1 MKDQKPYQQALVAMA
16 CVLCLWIVQP
26 GKGLIISEIMY
37 HPSEDSEGETLEF
50 IELYNNRAVFED
62 LSGYAFTKG
71 IRYTFA
77 LGTMLGPKQ
86 HLVIARHPGALVA
99 AYGIEAVLGP
109 YKGSLRNSGEQI
121 ELSSNYG
128 EIVLSFA
135 YETEPP
141 WPVSPDGTGHSLQ
154 LAQRAGDP
162 EEGSSWSSSSF
173 IGGTPGQAHETQAEA
188 EEPSVVTLVDL
199 GHAGSYFKGTEEPA
213 PDAYGQASTVWT
225 DLAFDDNPDTTPW
238 LEGPSGYGY
247 SNEADESQYIQTEL
261 DDMDGG
267 YMSVY
272 ARLRFNLTA
281 QQIASFTQLSAEV
294 HYDDGFVLYLNGTR
308 VGASTQ
314 IFGTPP
320 TFDWP
325 GGSAAD
331 PQALQINLTDSMDLL
346 LPGTNVLA
354 IQAHN
359 ARLAGSS
366 DAYACP
372 ILRALQVKEFTA
384 SDNPNAKLLIN
395 ELQGSSGSIPGAD
408 WIELY
413 NPGPVAVDLSNLYLS
428 HNRLN
433 LLQYGLPA
441 GIVLQPGEFWAM
453 SKGRFPDGFPFA
465 FPLSGGT
472 IYLTAATDDPV
483 PVPIRVL
490 DAVQYSHLDPDLTFG
505 RYPDGS
511 ASWDSLAMATYG
523 TPNAQALLHDV
534 VINEI
539 MYHHITREE
548 RYEYVELYNR
558 ADNTVLL
565 SNWAFTS
572 GIDYTFPEG
581 TELRPHAY
589 LIVAKDPDF
598 LASHYDHLTLGENLI
613 GPYAG
618 SLNDHSEC
626 IQLAY
631 PFEHTL
637 PGTNQA
643 ETYSIIADEVTYYDG
658 GRWPVWA
665 DGQGASLELRD
676 PRSNNN
682 TPNAWAAS
690 LETDKTHWEPFSYAI
705 SAGDRQYT
713 HDQVTIFDLMLLN
726 RGEILLDDL
735 ELTIQESNQ
744 LTNGGFEG
752 NQSPW
757 RILGNHVQ
765 SSLTRTDQHSGTQA
779 LHLIATGHGDPG
791 ANRINQSI
799 TGIQAGSV
807 TFKGWARWLR
817 GSPFLLVRTSREQSP
832 TQPPRP
838 AHAFKL
844 SVPMDLGSP
853 GQQNTVFES
862 NRSPDILD
870 VKHAPVIP
878 QANEP
883 IVVSAR
889 ITDPDGVR
897 LALLKYRSEGDGTL
911 SSLTMVDDGTGD
923 DRIAGDHLYTA
934 TIPGGPRD
942 TMRSFHIEATDGI
955 AVTRFPTR
963 LDASADVPDRS
974 CLVRVQ
980 DTAVQTEFATYR
992 VWMSNAVMDSFQ
1004 SRPNLSNELMDC
1016 TFVYNDSEIFYN
1028 CGIRHRGSPF
1038 LRSGTGRSPY
1048 PADRHGFRIE
1058 FNADQKFGNRDEINL
1073 DGTEGGNRGPL
1084 QERASYW
1091 FYRQMGL
1098 ECSRQEFV
1106 RLIMNGRIANI
1117 YEDVQK
1123 IDGNYLD
1130 TWFPGNNKGYLH
1142 KIDDYFEYS
1151 AQGTGHR
1158 NYDEGLKYDQDHPL
1172 LKETYRWGFEKRSH
1186 RENDNWGHLFDF
1198 AKALNT
1204 PSDDPAYEEIIESVL
1219 HPQHFATVLALRHA
1233 VGDWDSYGHRRGK
1246 NNFFYYALPEGKWY
1260 LLPWDIDFTLGSG
1273 DGPNTG
1279 LIPTNRSQFPEV
1291 YQFLQHPKYKG
1302 LYYEAFAA
1310 LVNGPW
1316 QTSYGTAN
1324 PPTDFDRFLDAS
1336 ADALIA
1342 EGLGSGRRDGI
1353 KSFVRS
1359 RRNYI
1364 VSRIL
1369 SIRFEISTQN
1379 GKDFC
1384 TPDTRMTIQG
1394 LAPLEVM
1401 GITVNGTPT
1410 PASFA
1415 GTSFSVELAIPR
1427 GASLFT
1433 LQGLDDAGNPI
1444 PGATD
1449 SITIT
1454 GGCR

>member
-1 MKDQKPYQQALVAMA
+1 MV
-16 CVLCLWIVQP
+16 CVLCLWMAQP
-26 GKGLIISEIMY
+26 GLGLIISEIMY
-37 HPSEDSEGETLEF
+37 HPPEDKHGEALEF

-62 LSGYAFTKG
+62 LSGYAFTRG
-71 IRYTFA
+71 ISYSFA
-77 LGTMLGPKQ
+77 PGTILEPKQ
-86 HLVIARHPGALVA
+86 HLVIARDPEALETV
-99 AYGIEAVLGP
+99 YGIEAVLGP
-109 YKGSLRNSGEQI
+109 YSGSLRNSGEQI
-121 ELSSNYG
+121 EFCSKFG

-135 YETEPP
+135 YETKRP

-162 EEGSSWSSSSF
+162 EEGSSWSASSF
-173 IGGTPGQAHETQAEA
+173 IGGTPGQPDETHAEA
-188 EEPSVVTLVDL
+188 EAPSVVILVDL
-199 GHAGSYFKGTEEPA
+199 GHAGRYFKGVAEPS
-213 PDAYGQASTVWT
+213 PDAYGQASHAWT
-225 DLAFDDNPDTTPW
+225 ELAFDDNPDTTPW

-247 SNEADESQYIQTEL
+247 SNEADELQYIQTEL
-261 DDMDGG
+261 DDMAGA

-272 ARLRFNLTA
+272 ARLRFDLTA
-281 QQIASFTQLSAEV
+281 QEIAAFTQLSAEV

-308 VGASTQ
+308 VGASAQ

-325 GGSAAD
+325 GGSATD
-331 PQALQINLTDSMDLL
+331 PQALHLDLTDSMDLL

-359 ARLAGSS
+359 ARLTGSS

-372 ILRALQVKEFTA
+372 ILRALQVKEFA
-384 SDNPNAKLLIN
+384 GSDNPNTKLLIN
-395 ELQGSSGSIPGAD
+395 EVQGSSGTVPGGD

-413 NPGPVAVDLSNLYLS
+413 NPGPVAVNLGHLYLS
-428 HNRLN
+428 HNQQN
-433 LLQYGLPA
+433 LLQYRLPA
-441 GIVLQPGEFWAM
+441 DIVLQPGEFW
-453 SKGRFPDGFPFA
+453 SVTKGRFPDGFPFA
-465 FPLSGGT
+465 LALSGGEV
-472 IYLTAATDDPV
+472 YLTAATDDPV
-483 PVPIRVL
+483 PVPLRVL
-490 DAVQYSHLDPDLTFG
+490 DAVHYRHLAPDLSFG

-511 ASWDSLAMATYG
+511 ASWESLAITTSG
-523 TPNAQALLHDV
+523 TANAQALLHDL

-548 RYEYVELYNR
+548 RYEYVELYNKG
-558 ADNTVLL
+558 ANTVQLDG
-565 SNWAFTS
+565 WAFTS
-572 GIDYTFPEG
+572 GIDYSFPEG
-581 TELRPHAY
+581 TELLPDNY
-589 LIVAKDPDF
+589 LVVAKDPTF
-598 LASHYDHLTLGENLI
+598 LAGVYAHLTLGENLV
-613 GPYAG
+613 GPYTG
-618 SLNDHSEC
+618 GLNDHSDS

-631 PFEHTL
+631 PIEYKL
-637 PGTNQA
+637 PGTQQS
-643 ETYSIIADEVTYYDG
+643 ETYSVIADEVTYYDG
-658 GRWPVWA
+658 GRWPHWA

-676 PRSNNN
+676 AHSNNN

-690 LETDKTHWEPFSYAI
+690 RETDKTQWHPFSYAI

-735 ELTIQESNQ
+735 ELIIGGSNR
-744 LTNGGFEG
+744 LTNGDFEG
-752 NQSPW
+752 SPSPW

-765 SSLTRTDQHSGTQA
+765 SSLTKTDQHSGAQA

-799 TGIQAGSV
+799 DGIQAGSV
-807 TFKGWARWLR
+807 LFKGWARWLR
-817 GSPFLLVRTSREQSP
+817 GSPFLLMRTSREQAP

-838 AHAFKL
+838 ARAFKL
-844 SVPMDLGSP
+844 SVPMNLGSP
-853 GQQNTVFES
+853 GLQNTVFETK
-862 NRSPDILD
+862 RGPDILD
-870 VKHAPVIP
+870 VKHWPVIP
-878 QANEP
+878 QAHEP

-889 ITDPDGVR
+889 ITDSDSVR
-897 LALLKYRSEGDGTL
+897 LARLIYRFDRDTAL

-923 DRIAGDHLYTA
+923 DQIAGDHLYTA
-934 TIPGGPRD
+934 TLPGGPRD
-942 TMRSFHIEATDGI
+942 TMLCYHIEATDGMT
-955 AVTRFPTR
+955 VTRYPTR
-963 LDASADVPDRS
+963 LNATADVPDRS
-974 CLVRVQ
+974 CLVRIQ
-980 DTAVQTEFATYR
+980 DTPVQTEFATYR
-992 VWMSNAVMDSFQ
+992 VWMSDEVIGTFR
-1004 SRPNLSNELMDC
+1004 SRPNLSNELLDC
-1016 TFVYNDSEIFYN
+1016 TFVYNDTEVFYN

-1038 LRSGTGRSPY
+1038 LRSGSGRSPY

-1058 FNADQKFGNRDEINL
+1058 FNADQKFGDRDEINL
-1073 DGTEGGNRGPL
+1073 DGTEGGSRGPL

-1106 RLIMNGRIANI
+1106 RLIMNGRVANV

-1130 TWFPGNNKGYLH
+1130 KWFPGNNNGYLH

-1186 RENDNWGHLFDF
+1186 RENDSWHHLFDF
-1198 AKALNT
+1198 AKAINT
-1204 PSDDPAYEEIIESVL
+1204 PADDPAYEEIIESVL
-1219 HPQHFATVLALRHA
+1219 HPEHFASVLALRHA

-1279 LIPTNRSQFPEV
+1279 LIPTNKSQFPEV
-1291 YQFLQHPKYKG
+1291 YQFLHYPKYKG
-1302 LYYEAFAA
+1302 LYYEALAQ

-1342 EGLGSGRRDGI
+1342 EGLGSGRRDSI

-1369 SIRFEISTQN
+1369 SIKFEISTQN
-1379 GKDFC
+1379 GKNFC
-1384 TPDTRMTIQG
+1384 TPDASIAIQG
-1394 LAPLEVM
+1394 LAPLDVM
-1401 GITVNGTPT
+1401 GIAVNGAPT
-1410 PASFA
+1410 PAAFA
-1415 GTSFSVELAIPR
+1415 GTSFSVELSIPK
-1427 GASLFT
+1427 GANQFT
-1433 LQGLDDAGNPI
+1433 LQGLDEAGKPI